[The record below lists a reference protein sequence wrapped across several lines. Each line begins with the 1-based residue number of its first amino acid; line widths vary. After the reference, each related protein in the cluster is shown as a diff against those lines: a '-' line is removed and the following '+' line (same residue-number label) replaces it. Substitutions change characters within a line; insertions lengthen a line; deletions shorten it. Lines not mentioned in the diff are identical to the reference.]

1 VLDLG
6 KLFSRCTVL
15 CFSLVRT
22 PAEAFNFPGEN
33 SGRLERASPIFYF
46 STQTKIHP
54 RARDLA
60 SPAHH
65 FSVALPRIL
74 FHSILVFSD
83 W

>member
-65 FSVALPRIL
+65 IFQ
-74 FHSILVFSD
+74 
-83 W
+83 